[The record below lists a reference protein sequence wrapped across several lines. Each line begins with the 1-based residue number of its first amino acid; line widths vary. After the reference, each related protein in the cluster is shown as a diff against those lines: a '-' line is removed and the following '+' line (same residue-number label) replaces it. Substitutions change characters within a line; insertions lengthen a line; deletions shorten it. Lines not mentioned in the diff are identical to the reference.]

1 MKTCFIDTNLFIRYL
16 TNDDP
21 KKADKVEALLADAAA
36 GKIKLTTAEMVIA
49 EVVWVL
55 ESAYGLKNTSVAPM
69 ISAILATPGLHVTNK
84 SVIAKALPMYAGLNI
99 DFVDAYIA
107 ALMETLHISE
117 IYSFDKKHISRV
129 GKIKRLEP

>member
-16 TNDDP
+16 TNDDTQ
-21 KKADKVEALLADAAA
+21 KADAVEALLEDASL
-36 GKIKLTTAEMVIA
+36 GKIKLTTAELVIA

-55 ESAYGLKNTSVAPM
+55 ESAYGLKNVAVAPM

-84 SVIAKALPMYAGLNI
+84 AIIAKALPLYSELNI

-107 ALMETLHISE
+107 ALMEKLDISE